1 MYAVRGA
8 PPAPSPGVA
17 PHPSV
22 SRRPGLRAIGVAA
35 LLSAAFGMGLAGGI
49 VGGHIKSPAA
59 PAPSAAAAA
68 QPSADEVRAQTVDL
82 CTRYAAGYGSIRSPQ
97 NEAADIVPAANY
109 VSDALRENA
118 YADPSVR
125 AAVME
130 SLRLM
135 REHGAALS
143 HEPARGAVQ
152 PPNGFRAA
160 PANAADDQ
168 VWDRCWNYEG

>member
-1 MYAVRGA
+1 
-8 PPAPSPGVA
+8 
-17 PHPSV
+17 
-22 SRRPGLRAIGVAA
+22 VAA
-35 LLSAAFGMGLAGGI
+35 LLSAAFGMGSAGGI
-49 VGGHIKSPAA
+49 VGAYIKSPAA
-59 PAPSAAAAA
+59 PTPLAAATAK
-68 QPSADEVRAQTVDL
+68 PSADEVRAQTVDL
-82 CTRYAAGYGSIRSPQ
+82 CTRYAAGYASIRSPQ

-125 AAVME
+125 VAVMA

>member
-1 MYAVRGA
+1 MYPVPSA
-8 PPAPSPGVA
+8 PPATSPAVA
-17 PHPSV
+17 PHPSA

-49 VGGHIKSPAA
+49 VGSHVKSRDTPT
-59 PAPSAAAAA
+59 PSAASTAK
-68 QPSADEVRAQTVDL
+68 SSEEEVRAQTIDL
-82 CTRYAAGYGSIRSPQ
+82 CTRYAAGYASIRSPQ

-109 VSDALRENA
+109 VSDALRENV
-118 YADPSVR
+118 YADSSVR
-125 AAVME
+125 AAVTE
-130 SLRLM
+130 SLRLL

-168 VWDRCWNYEG
+168 VWDRCWNYGA